1 MIHTVK
7 GFGIVN
13 KAEIGVFLEISCFF
27 NDPANVANLISGSS
41 AFSKCSMNIWN
52 FWVHIILKRSLEEL
66 SITLLAYEMSAI
78 TWWFEHSLALPLS
91 GIGMKAV
98 HVSSELLIFLKQ
110 SELLA
115 LSFLCIF

>member
-1 MIHTVK
+1 M
-7 GFGIVN
+7 
-13 KAEIGVFLEISCFF
+13 
-27 NDPANVANLISGSS
+27 
-41 AFSKCSMNIWN
+41 
-52 FWVHIILKRSLEEL
+52 
-66 SITLLAYEMSAI
+66 TLLACEMSAI

-115 LSFLCIF
+115 LSFLRIF